1 MNFDKSQF
9 ATVAE
14 RLEAMAVAR
23 GERPASLVI
32 KDTQFL
38 DVFSGQWV
46 QGDVAIFEGRIVGTA
61 QSYEGLETVD
71 GRGFYLVPGFLDAHV
86 HVESSMLT
94 PARFQ
99 QAVLPLGTTTA
110 IWDPHEIAN
119 VAGLAGIEWALA
131 SAKDLLLDLL
141 VMIPSCVPATS
152 PELEFETSG
161 AVLRAQDLKS
171 FVGRDGVLGLAEMM
185 NYPGVLSGDAD
196 VHEKLSDFAH
206 YKKDGHCPGLRGY
219 DLNAY
224 AVAGIHSCHEST
236 SFIEAQEKMHKG
248 IHVLIR
254 EGSCAKDADTLLP
267 LIDAYTSASSGFCS
281 DDRNPLDI
289 AEEGHINFTI
299 QKGLKKGMLAQDLF
313 RAASYGAARSYGLLD
328 RGAIAPGYLADFVL
342 IQAQDHWRQGFSI
355 QGVWKG
361 GRKIEA
367 SALTSKHFVDVP
379 LRTTRSRNLQR
390 TPISSQDLRV
400 PVKKHGEHRVRV
412 IGVRPG
418 QILTDSL
425 EASLFTDEQG
435 QNLIADLSKD
445 ILKIA
450 VFERHHGSGAAG
462 VGFVQG
468 FGLKQ
473 GAIATSINHDS
484 HNIIVVGSDDEAMIA
499 AVNELIRID
508 GGIVVV
514 APEQSPQQGRW
525 GYGYLRLPLGGLMT
539 GEDPEQIAA
548 ALRKLKAQAADA
560 GCQLA
565 EPFLQLSFLALPV
578 IPSLKITDQGLVDV
592 LAFRKTDVVIG
603 K

>member
-14 RLEAMAVAR
+14 RLEAMAVAK

-32 KDTQFL
+32 KDTLFL

-46 QGDVAIFEGRIVGTA
+46 QGDVAVFEGRIVGTA

-71 GRGFYLVPGFLDAHV
+71 GRGLHLVPGFLDAHV

-131 SAKDLLLDLL
+131 SAKDLWLDLL
-141 VMIPSCVPATS
+141 VMIPSCVPATN
-152 PELEFETSG
+152 PELGFETSG
-161 AVLRAQDLKS
+161 AVLRAQDLKT
-171 FVGRDGVLGLAEMM
+171 FIGRDGVLGLAEMM
-185 NYPGVLSGDAD
+185 NYPGVLAGDGD
-196 VHEKLSDFAH
+196 VHEKLSDFAS
-206 YKKDGHCPGLRGY
+206 YKRDGHCPGLRGY

-224 AVAGIHSCHEST
+224 ALAGIHSCHEST
-236 SFIEAQEKMHKG
+236 SLSEAQEKMHKG

-254 EGSCAKDADTLLP
+254 EGSCAKDADLLLP
-267 LIDAYTSASSGFCS
+267 LVDAYTSAASGFCS

-289 AEEGHINFTI
+289 ADEGHINFTI
-299 QKGLKKGMLAQDLF
+299 HKGLQMGLLAQDLF
-313 RAASYGAARSYGLLD
+313 RAASYGAARTYGLLD

-342 IQAQDHWRQGFSI
+342 VQACDQWRQGFSI
-355 QGVWKG
+355 HGVWKR
-361 GRKIEA
+361 GRKIEK
-367 SALTSKHFVDVP
+367 SALTSEHFPDIP
-379 LRTTRSRNLQR
+379 LKTTRPRNLAR
-390 TPISSQDLRV
+390 TPISFQNLCV
-400 PVKKHGEHRVRV
+400 QAKTPGQNRVRV

-425 EASLFTDEQG
+425 EASLCANAQSLE
-435 QNLIADLSKD
+435 LMADVAND
-445 ILKIA
+445 VLKIA

-468 FGLKQ
+468 FGLKH

-484 HNIIVVGSDDEAMIA
+484 HNIIVVGSDDDAMIM
-499 AVNELIRID
+499 AVNELLRID

-514 APEQSPQQGRW
+514 APEQGRLACDS
-525 GYGYLRLPLGGLMT
+525 LRLPLGGLMT
-539 GEDPEQIAA
+539 GEDPDKIAL
-548 ALRKLKAQAADA
+548 ALRQLKARARAG

-592 LAFRKTDVVIG
+592 LAFRKTDIFIG